1 MTDTALVEHTVVA
14 VVVDGLAGATS
25 TAVRAR
31 SPVGRAVVVVG
42 AVSCPALARESGR
55 LVVALGASPLTVVDL
70 SESAAAGALSAGRGG
85 RVVGAAGQALAVV
98 SVVTPGVLQVGSSR
112 AVAVSRAWSGDTGS
126 GAVGTVLA
134 VVSDLAAQAGHA
146 LAALVLTGSQ
156 MTVVGPVASTSVPLV
171 VVAAVVVVLASVD
184 VVAAHVGEPAWVTV
198 DLSAASATVVPASTV
213 AVLASAVGVAPAAIA
228 SAAVVVEAESN
239 PVSTVPEVTGGRVV
253 VGVCAVAGST
263 DIP

>member
-184 VVAAHVGEPAWVTV
+184 VAAHVGEPAWVTV